1 MGTSLAEMVRKSVW
15 GRGLSAQVL
24 EAVIAQCHQTEVA
37 AGQAIVRAGE
47 PALHWLGLISGVACM
62 SVSMPDGKETSLT
75 SLAAG
80 GWFGEGTLIKRGHWQ
95 YDGRALSDCQVAL
108 MPLDCFEQLR
118 QTSLPFNHYLQQLM
132 GARMGGF
139 IAKLCVD
146 RMLDSTA
153 RIAQSLAGLYQ
164 PEVYPD
170 PGPLLHLSQAE
181 LGQLA
186 GVSRQRTNI
195 SLQALERAGLIS
207 VSRRGIRVLDL
218 AGLRAYRSGAPAAEA

>member
-1 MGTSLAEMVRKSVW
+1 MSLAEMLRKSVW
-15 GRGLSAQVL
+15 GRGLSAAEL
-24 EAVIAQCHQTEVA
+24 ESVIAQCRELQVG
-37 AGQAIVRAGE
+37 AGEAIVRAGE

-108 MPLDCFEQLR
+108 MPRDCFEQLR
-118 QTSLPFNHYLQQLM
+118 LSSLPFNHYLRQLM

-139 IAKLCVD
+139 IAKLCGD
-146 RMLDSTA
+146 RLLDSTG
-153 RIAQSLAGLYQ
+153 RIAQALAGLYQ

-170 PGPLLHLSQAE
+170 PGPLLRLSQAE

-186 GVSRQRTNI
+186 GVSRQRANI
-195 SLQALERAGLIS
+195 ALQTLERAGLIR
-207 VSRRGIRVLDL
+207 VSRRGILVQDL
-218 AGLRAYRSGAPAAEA
+218 PALQAYRSGTSAPLDG

>member
-1 MGTSLAEMVRKSVW
+1 MSLAEMLRKSVW
-15 GRGLSAQVL
+15 GRALSAAEL
-24 EAVIAQCHQTEVA
+24 EAVIAQCRELQVG

-62 SVSMPDGKETSLT
+62 SVSMPDGKETSLA
-75 SLAAG
+75 SLATG

-118 QTSLPFNHYLQQLM
+118 QRSLPFNHYLQQLM

-139 IAKLCVD
+139 IAKLCGD
-146 RMLDSTA
+146 RLLDSTG
-153 RIAQSLAGLYQ
+153 RIAQALAGLYQ

-170 PGPLLHLSQAE
+170 PGPLLRLSQAE

-186 GVSRQRTNI
+186 GVSRQRANI
-195 SLQALERAGLIS
+195 ALQTLERAGLIR
-207 VSRRGIRVLDL
+207 VSRRGILVQDL
-218 AGLRAYRSGAPAAEA
+218 PALQAYRSGTSTPLDD